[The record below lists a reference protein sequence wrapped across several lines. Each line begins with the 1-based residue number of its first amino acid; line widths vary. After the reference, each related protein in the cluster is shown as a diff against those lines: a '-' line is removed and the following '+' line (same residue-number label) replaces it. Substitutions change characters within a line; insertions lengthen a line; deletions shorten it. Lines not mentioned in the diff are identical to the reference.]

1 MDAVITGRLPGRQHR
16 WDSKVYLFFILFVSV
31 DVCFFFC
38 RYMFG
43 YLYIFVCLY
52 VGESVCLSME
62 VFVYVLSIYGG
73 LRMCLCFICFSFVLF
88 FCLSFTVFLSC
99 LPIMRLSVKRVINVV
114 CLDVCLAVCLRGCWF
129 LDN

>member
-31 DVCFFFC
+31 DVWGVFC

-62 VFVYVLSIYGG
+62 VFVCVLSIYGG